1 MAALVSIV
9 AILVIPL
16 IFVAGLIVTGLNLG
30 VLVAVVAVL
39 GAVLTGGLS
48 ARAVWRRRKIA
59 AGQYG
64 LRPVTSS
71 DPTVSETS

>member
-39 GAVLTGGLS
+39 GTVLTGGLS
-48 ARAVWRRRKIA
+48 ARAVA
-59 AGQYG
+59 AKENRSRTIRTATGH
-64 LRPVTSS
+64 
-71 DPTVSETS
+71 